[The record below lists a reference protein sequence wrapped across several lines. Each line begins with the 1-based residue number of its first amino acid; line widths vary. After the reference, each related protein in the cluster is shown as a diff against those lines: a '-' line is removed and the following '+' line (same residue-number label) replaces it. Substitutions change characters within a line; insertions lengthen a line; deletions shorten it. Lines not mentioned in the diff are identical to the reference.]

1 MYFSGIAATVHSN
14 EALSQLRLVHA
25 WSHSSFSDEY
35 AAVLLA
41 RADQPYL
48 PIQLRRPRNYRSSPR
63 NRDLLSLQGFLTDT
77 GQSDRGVDLY
87 VAAMRFAAVKC
98 SSWAP

>member
-35 AAVLLA
+35 AVVLLA
-41 RADQPYL
+41 RAGRPYL

-63 NRDLLSLQGFLTDT
+63 NRDLLSLQAFLTDT
-77 GQSDRGVDLY
+77 GHSDRGVVLY
-87 VAAMRFAAVKC
+87 VSVMSFATVYVT
-98 SSWAP
+98 S